1 MELIRETAIA
11 VGFHKT
17 LKHEQLLCLTYV
29 VEGKD
34 VLAILPT
41 GYGKSLIF
49 QLAPQVIMRSRN
61 IPASKSVGLIIT
73 SLNSIMIN
81 QIQTLHS
88 MGISAC
94 SLDYSCS
101 KTQTFR
107 YDSDSEESGGDADY
121 SHILTTVPISE
132 ILEGKYSLIYAHSEA
147 LLSCT
152 QGERLLKQ
160 LEKKRKCLYALL
172 LIKLTSYLNGKI
184 QFMK

>member
-1 MELIRETAIA
+1 MELIRETAIT
-11 VGFHKT
+11 VGFHKP
-17 LKHEQLLCLTYV
+17 LKNEQLLCLTYV

-73 SLNSIMIN
+73 PLNSIMNN

-107 YDSDSEESGGDADY
+107 YASDSEE
-121 SHILTTVPISE
+121 
-132 ILEGKYSLIYAHSEA
+132 
-147 LLSCT
+147 
-152 QGERLLKQ
+152 GE
-160 LEKKRKCLYALL
+160 
-172 LIKLTSYLNGKI
+172 
-184 QFMK
+184 